1 MKVTK
6 VQPVVATP
14 KAVQNINIEIAESI
28 LGLDASEQ
36 AFLDHTLN
44 APKVVSRLPR
54 KNPYVFDPKTDKVE
68 WRKPTPLDVT
78 QRRINQYFGDIDP
91 AVIVHSSKTH
101 RTVSEAFRDAEYA
114 CSITKFKSDAQLA
127 YEFFRDMI
135 VGMLICGVPLL
146 MLWALVSTIIGAYK

>member
-54 KNPYVFDPKTDKVE
+54 K
-68 WRKPTPLDVT
+68 VT
-78 QRRINQYFGDIDP
+78 QRRINQYFSNVDP
-91 AVIVHSSKTH
+91 AVIVHSNKTH

-127 YEFFRDMI
+127 YEFLRDMI
-135 VGMLICGVPLL
+135 IGMLICGVPLL

>member
-54 KNPYVFDPKTDKVE
+54 K
-68 WRKPTPLDVT
+68 VT

-91 AVIVHSSKTH
+91 AVIVHSNKTH

-127 YEFFRDMI
+127 YEFLRDMI
-135 VGMLICGVPLL
+135 IGMLICGVPLL

>member
-54 KNPYVFDPKTDKVE
+54 K
-68 WRKPTPLDVT
+68 VT

-127 YEFFRDMI
+127 YEFLRDMI
-135 VGMLICGVPLL
+135 IGMLICGVPLL

>member
-14 KAVQNINIEIAESI
+14 K
-28 LGLDASEQ
+28 
-36 AFLDHTLN
+36 
-44 APKVVSRLPR
+44 VVSRLPR
-54 KNPYVFDPKTDKVE
+54 K
-68 WRKPTPLDVT
+68 
-78 QRRINQYFGDIDP
+78 YFGNVDP
-91 AVIVHSSKTH
+91 AVIVHSNKTH

-146 MLWALVSTIIGAYK
+146 MLWALVSSIVGAYK

>member
-54 KNPYVFDPKTDKVE
+54 K
-68 WRKPTPLDVT
+68 VT

-91 AVIVHSSKTH
+91 AVIVHSNKTH
-101 RTVSEAFRDAEYA
+101 HTVSEAFRDAEYA

-127 YEFFRDMI
+127 YEFLRDMI
-135 VGMLICGVPLL
+135 IGMLICGVPLL